1 MEKDLLQVEQQHLRS
16 GDMQRIVERPESEE
30 AMSISVSRNYMDQSS
45 QNRGADESNYS
56 QNNNSATEVRQSR
69 TIS

>member
-1 MEKDLLQVEQQHLRS
+1 MRS
-16 GDMQRIVERPESEE
+16 GDMQRIVERPDSEE
-30 AMSISVSRNYMDQSS
+30 AMSISVSRNYMDNSNS
-45 QNRGADESNYS
+45 QHRGADESIHS